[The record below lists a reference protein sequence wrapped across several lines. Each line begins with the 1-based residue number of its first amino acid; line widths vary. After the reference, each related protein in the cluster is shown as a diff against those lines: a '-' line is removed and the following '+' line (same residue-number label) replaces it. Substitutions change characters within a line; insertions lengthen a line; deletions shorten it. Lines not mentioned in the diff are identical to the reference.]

1 MKLLPRRPRCFL
13 RWCRAP
19 RFAQD
24 YPTYILVGRW
34 CHLYNLTTK
43 NWFFI
48 SETMPLT
55 KGVPVYLQRE
65 GTELIPITFR
75 AYRLW
80 CGRRAWLEVIEDLVG
95 VRATG
100 VARALV
106 HLPVL
111 RRIAALTRLSKLD
124 SDQDWS
130 RWHEYEPPKILP
142 MGYGPGG
149 KICSGT

>member
-1 MKLLPRRPRCFL
+1 
-13 RWCRAP
+13 
-19 RFAQD
+19 
-24 YPTYILVGRW
+24 
-34 CHLYNLTTK
+34 
-43 NWFFI
+43 
-48 SETMPLT
+48 MPLT

-80 CGRRAWLEVIEDLVG
+80 CGRRAWLEVIEDLLG
-95 VRATG
+95 VRLTG
-100 VARALV
+100 VTKTLTR
-106 HLPVL
+106 LPGL
-111 RRIAALTRLSKLD
+111 RRIAVLRRLSKLD

-149 KICSGT
+149 KTCSGT